1 MNNFMFANTGFGVND
16 YSISGFLHTT
26 DDDTFKEYTIITED
40 IDTINKIVDEE
51 QDNEKKKFE
60 TFCKKQYAKVKRINA
75 LPKTFKT
82 VENAYQAAKEENFDR
97 RKLYQSI
104 TPKQAKQLGR
114 KATLRKDWE
123 EVKLEIMEVLVRKKF
138 QNPSLKKK
146 LIATGDQWII
156 EGNEWGD
163 IFWGVYKGR
172 GSNHLGR
179 ILMKIRQ
186 EYNEKGGLK

>member
-1 MNNFMFANTGFGVND
+1 MINRFYGKYRWLSNFWPV
-16 YSISGFLHTT
+16 
-26 DDDTFKEYTIITED
+26 E
-40 IDTINKIVDEE
+40 IVMDG
-51 QDNEKKKFE
+51 Q
-60 TFCKKQYAKVKRINA
+60 TY
-75 LPKTFKT
+75 KT
-82 VENAYQAAKEENFDR
+82 VENAYQAAKEENPDR

-123 EVKLEIMEVLVRKKF
+123 EVKLEIMEALVRKKF

-163 IFWGVYKGR
+163 IFWGVYKGQ
-172 GSNHLGR
+172 GKNYLGI

-186 EYNEKGGLK
+186 ECIDMER